1 MQLVKFPT
9 DIYDNGI
16 VKFAE
21 GSYHPLNSE
30 TQSLVAAGYAD
41 LIDDDTS
48 TDHATLLQARAR
60 ISREGANA
68 AMAQALE
75 LAAAADEAEQLA
87 EIAAG
92 LPPRRT
98 DAEIAALEQSQWDE
112 EKRAAEATAAAEEKA
127 KIAGAD

>member
-98 DAEIAALEQSQWDE
+98 AADVAVLEQSQMDE
-112 EKRAAEATAAAEEKA
+112 EKRAAEEKSNTA
-127 KIAGAD
+127 DRD